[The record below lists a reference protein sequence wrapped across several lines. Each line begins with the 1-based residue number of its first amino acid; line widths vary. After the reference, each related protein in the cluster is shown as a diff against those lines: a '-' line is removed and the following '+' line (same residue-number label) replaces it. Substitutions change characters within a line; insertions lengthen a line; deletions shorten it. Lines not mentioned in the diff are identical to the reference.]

1 MGEDMLV
8 LEVERG
14 VMKSSYCIAMQYFAN
29 NCPLAVGGA
38 IMLWWFIS
46 LDRCTG
52 LNHGLS
58 WYSTPISTL
67 NAQLLNALALRIDD

>member
-29 NCPLAVGGA
+29 NCPLAVGHVMAVYFLGSVYRPKSWPK
-38 IMLWWFIS
+38 LV
-46 LDRCTG
+46 
-52 LNHGLS
+52 LNA
-58 WYSTPISTL
+58 YL